1 MVVKNISSNDE
12 FKQAIAGTAAAAAA
26 SAGSSGLAV
35 IDCFAE
41 WCGPCKMIAPKVAQ
55 YSEQYA
61 SVAFYKFDV
70 DALPEVA
77 AELGVRAMPTFVFF
91 KNGEKVDEVVGAAPP
106 AIEAAIKKH
115 LA

>member
-12 FKQAIAGTAAAAAA
+12 FKQVISGTA
-26 SAGSSGLAV
+26 SATGSGAQNLVV

-55 YSEQYA
+55 YSDQYTD
-61 SVAFYKFDV
+61 VGFYKFDV
-70 DALPEVA
+70 DALPDVA

-91 KNGEKVDEVVGAAPP
+91 KNGQKVDEVVGAAPP

-115 LA
+115 SA